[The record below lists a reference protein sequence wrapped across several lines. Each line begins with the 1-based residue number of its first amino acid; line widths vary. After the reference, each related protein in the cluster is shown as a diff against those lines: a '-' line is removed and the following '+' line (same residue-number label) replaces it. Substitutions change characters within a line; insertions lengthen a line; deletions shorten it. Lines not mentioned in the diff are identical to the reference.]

1 MEMKKM
7 TGMKGLV
14 IGVILILL
22 VVGYYYYLSNREV
35 PQPEEP
41 LSDEMT
47 MTAAQI
53 ALARNLEMNYPPTPR
68 EVVKYFSEITQCFYN
83 EDLTEDE
90 IYDLGMKIRQ
100 LYDADL
106 VANQTEDDYI
116 ASLKYDIDEFKK
128 NNRTISNFAPS
139 SSVDVETFTKDGYD
153 CARLYCIYGIKQGE
167 LLYNSNMVFILR
179 KDADSHYKIYG
190 WKLVTD
196 EDGED

>member
-1 MEMKKM
+1 MEVKKM

-14 IGVILILL
+14 IGLILILL

-47 MTAAQI
+47 MTAVQI
-53 ALARNLEMNYPPTPR
+53 ALARNLETNYPPTPR